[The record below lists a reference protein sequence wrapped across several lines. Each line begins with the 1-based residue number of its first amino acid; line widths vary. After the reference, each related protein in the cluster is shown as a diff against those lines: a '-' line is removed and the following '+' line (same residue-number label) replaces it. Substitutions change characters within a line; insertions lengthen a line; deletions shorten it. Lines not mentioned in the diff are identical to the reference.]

1 MSGCKMAKEIFE
13 LPNGVLLPPV
23 HPGQTLAA
31 ELAARGLSAN
41 ALALKLRVPANRLTG
56 IIRGERSITAETA
69 LRLARYFGTSA
80 AFWMNRQT
88 NYDLALAR
96 EEVGAIIEREV
107 EAA

>member
-1 MSGCKMAKEIFE
+1 MKEIFE
-13 LPNGVLLPPV
+13 YPNGISLPPM
-23 HPGQTLAA
+23 HPGLTLAG

-80 AFWMNRQT
+80 AFWMNLQAH
-88 NYDLALAR
+88 YDLALAR